1 MTATNEM
8 KNCSINEIVISKN
21 GEQSVLLIALK
32 NTFQTLPQYLRYLKR
47 EYEGAKDLQHEN
59 ILKVYSLKE
68 LDGYGTCIETEW
80 QDARTLAEYIEEGHS
95 EEEKKEWLE
104 MWRLRCNTCMK
115 TVLCMEVLTW
125 IISISQQKVITLSY

>member
-68 LDGYGTCIETEW
+68 LDG
-80 QDARTLAEYIEEGHS
+80 
-95 EEEKKEWLE
+95 
-104 MWRLRCNTCMK
+104 
-115 TVLCMEVLTW
+115 
-125 IISISQQKVITLSY
+125 